1 MLSLKLS
8 RQGKGVLAMKSV
20 VSTSFGMLA
29 AVVIVFATIAHA
41 AKTDPS
47 NVKAY
52 GAVHGVVIP
61 PFNG

>member
-1 MLSLKLS
+1 
-8 RQGKGVLAMKSV
+8 MKSV

-29 AVVIVFATIAHA
+29 AVVIVFAAMAHA
-41 AKTDPS
+41 AKTDPA

>member
-1 MLSLKLS
+1 
-8 RQGKGVLAMKSV
+8 MKSV

-29 AVVIVFATIAHA
+29 TIVIVFATMAHA
-41 AKTDPS
+41 AKTDPA